1 MAQET
6 INYIEWPAEDLAAVK
21 AFYGKA
27 FDWQFTDYGDE
38 YTAFKE
44 ASLEGGFF
52 KSPLA
57 SSTAKGAALVVLYS
71 GDLEQSQEKVVA
83 AGGTVIQ
90 AIFAFPGGRRFHFA
104 DPCGNEL
111 AVWSDR

>member
-6 INYIEWPAEDLAAVK
+6 INYIEWPADDLAAVK
-21 AFYGKA
+21 AFYSKV
-27 FDWQFTDYGDE
+27 FDWQFTDYGDS

-44 ASLEGGFF
+44 VRLEGGFF

-57 SSTAKGAALVVLYS
+57 SSTANGAALVVLYS
-71 GDLEQSQEKVVA
+71 AELEQSLEKVVA
-83 AGGTVIQ
+83 AGGTIIQ
-90 AIFAFPGGRRFHFA
+90 AIFPFPGGRRFHFA